1 MVHPKT
7 EYYAAVCSKE
17 QENSLLLRYDLHDIL
32 LSKKEKR
39 KKKMCR
45 VCNHL
50 CTNKRSYKNL
60 MKYYYSR
67 RDKRVKDR
75 VESRLKIYIP

>member
-1 MVHPKT
+1 
-7 EYYAAVCSKE
+7 
-17 QENSLLLRYDLHDIL
+17 
-32 LSKKEKR
+32 
-39 KKKMCR
+39 MCR

-67 RDKRVKDR
+67 GRDKRVKDR